1 MDKKLFSLLA
11 KLELGAI
18 LIIISASYLL
28 INLEIDLSA
37 VISLNFCKLW
47 LAGILA
53 DVCSFLLISI
63 CIIARS
69 KSRVAFPMIGW
80 VLYFFS
86 CLLCSKS
93 LFLVSRETAVFETI
107 FLKVVE
113 FLLLSLLHLVLQILL
128 PALIENFIDKS
139 D

>member
-1 MDKKLFSLLA
+1 MDKKLFALLA
-11 KLELGAI
+11 KIEVGAI
-18 LIIISASYLL
+18 LIIIASSYLL
-28 INLEIDLSA
+28 INFEINLSA
-37 VISLNFCKLW
+37 VISLDFCKLW
-47 LAGILA
+47 LVGILT
-53 DVCSFLLISI
+53 DVCSFILISI

-80 VLYFFS
+80 ALYFFS

-128 PALIENFIDKS
+128 PALIEKFIGKS